1 MMSRV
6 FTTIYSKKSKMRTYD
21 EILADIKKL
30 AKVSSNKELCEFL
43 NISYKN
49 LNMWQY
55 RGVIPAKKLIE
66 ISEKLNVSIDLLI
79 NGDTN
84 DINSQPQPSTDNPKL
99 QSEIF
104 KEFLELF
111 KDYGNDKILLPII
124 EKLREIERISKE

>member
-1 MMSRV
+1 
-6 FTTIYSKKSKMRTYD
+6 MRTYD

-43 NISYKN
+43 NIPYKN

-84 DINSQPQPSTDNPKL
+84 DINLQLQPSTDNPKL

>member
-1 MMSRV
+1 
-6 FTTIYSKKSKMRTYD
+6 MRTYD
-21 EILADIKKL
+21 EILQDIKKL

-43 NISYKN
+43 DIPYKN

-66 ISEKLNVSIDLLI
+66 IADKLNASVDLLI

-84 DINSQPQPSTDNPKL
+84 STNLPKQTPAHNPKL
-99 QSEIF
+99 QSEVF

-111 KDYGNDKILLPII
+111 KEYGNDKLLLPII
-124 EKLREIERISKE
+124 DKLKEIERISKE